1 MAHRSSTGSMRRS
14 RRRDA
19 LPGRITVRMIARRAI
34 PQTLSALSTPAA
46 RATVGLFAVDS
57 VTNVIDYGFH
67 VFLGRALTPGGFA
80 VVQTINSVLLILITA
95 FGVTQPVVA
104 RFVAE
109 ARAGPAGGTPERA
122 WFQAYFR
129 TSAILGI
136 LLGLAA
142 WWLRIHLARWLNVPT
157 LALSLVIVMIPL
169 SLLRPVVAG
178 MLQGQGR
185 MIPFGLTRTFNAVAR
200 FAVAA
205 LLIGL
210 GAGILGAI
218 ISLPAGSLLALVGGL
233 GLVGLAAWKPSP
245 AVPANAAVKSL
256 GLTVTAFIA
265 YAAYM
270 SLLNSDMIW
279 VNRIFAPET
288 AGSYAT
294 AVLLRRVLALMPG
307 AVIVV
312 MYPRA
317 VAKVARLEL
326 PDGLLA
332 KTAAVVAAST
342 LLLTAVYFVFGPVI
356 VQAAFGANYPEA
368 GSLLGWMGI
377 AMLGYGFCSIWLSFY
392 LATRPLPFVTLLCI
406 VAVGQHLMLKRFHGT
421 LLQTT
426 CVFLAAG
433 WVLALGGL
441 LIYLLVLRPQLI
453 SRRRAG
459 SPLL

>member
-1 MAHRSSTGSMRRS
+1 MIVHRS
-14 RRRDA
+14 
-19 LPGRITVRMIARRAI
+19 LPRKW
-34 PQTLSALSTPAA
+34 SALATPAA
-46 RATVGLFAVDS
+46 RATIGLFAVDS

-67 VFLGRALTPGGFA
+67 VFLGRTLSPGGFA
-80 VVQTINSVLLILITA
+80 AVQTINSVLLIVITA

-109 ARAGPAGGTPERA
+109 ANAGPGSGTPERA

-129 TSAILGI
+129 TSALLGLVI
-136 LLGLAA
+136 GLAA
-142 WWLRIHLARWLNVPT
+142 WWLRAPLAGWLNVPT
-157 LALSLVIVMIPL
+157 LALSLVIVMVPL
-169 SLLRPVVAG
+169 SLLRPVVSG

-210 GAGILGAI
+210 GAGVLGAV
-218 ISLPAGSLLALVGGL
+218 ISLPVGSFLALLGGL
-233 GLVGLAAWKPSP
+233 GLVGLAVWKPAP
-245 AVPANAAVKSL
+245 AVPATAAVKSL
-256 GLTVTAFIA
+256 GLTASAFIA

-270 SLLNSDMIW
+270 SLLNNDMIW
-279 VNRIFAPET
+279 VNRVFSPET

-326 PDGLLA
+326 PDGLIA

-342 LLLTAVYFVFGPVI
+342 LALTAVYFAVGPVI
-356 VQAAFGANYPEA
+356 VQAAFGAAYSGA
-368 GSLLGWMGI
+368 GTLMGWMGI
-377 AMLGYGFCSIWLSFY
+377 AMLGYGFCSIWLNFY
-392 LATRPLPFVTLLCI
+392 LATRPLPFVLLLCI
-406 VAVGQHLMLKRFHGT
+406 VAAGQHLLLGRYHST
-421 LLQTT
+421 LMQVTG
-426 CVFLAAG
+426 VFLASG

-441 LIYLLVLRPQLI
+441 AIYVLVLRPQWI
-453 SRRRAG
+453 ARRNAR
-459 SPLL
+459 SSEI